1 MKIAI
6 ITSRY
11 PSKNEPYNHMFVH
24 MRSLE
29 MLKKGE
35 KIKVF
40 VPAKMS
46 STYTYEGVSV
56 IMLPSKEIIKK
67 ITETDV
73 VYLHLLNIYPFSK
86 SNGWHIYQ
94 FLQKSNIPFAMYVH
108 GSEVQK
114 YGARMFEFN
123 YKITDFLKWFKK
135 DILVI
140 PKMRRFVKSVQNRKQ
155 VTFIYP
161 SLWMKRDMEI
171 NLNLKIK
178 KYHIIPNGIDT
189 ELFKYHNLYKNKHK
203 LLNLRPLS
211 SKKYAV
217 DVAIEIMRYLPEEYE
232 LDIFGKGHYL
242 KKYLA
247 LIEKYKLSD
256 RIHIKNTFIDRNELN
271 SFFANYGIFLSP
283 TRMDAQG
290 VTMCEAMASGLL
302 TISNNNTAIPE
313 FITNNKTGIIGN
325 NPKEIAKQII
335 ISTTNKDV
343 YAKLTQS
350 ARASMENIDSSKT
363 VEKEIKVLKSLI
375 R

>member
-11 PSKNEPYNHMFVH
+11 PSKDEPYNHMFVH

-40 VPAKMS
+40 VPSKAS
-46 STYTYEGVSV
+46 DTYTYEGISV
-56 IMLPSKEIIKK
+56 TMLPSKEIIKK

-86 SNGWHIYQ
+86 SNGWYIYQ
-94 FLQKSNIPFAMYVH
+94 FLQKSSIPFAMYVH

-161 SLWMKRDMEI
+161 SLWMKEDMET
-171 NLNLKIK
+171 NLNLKIE
-178 KYHIIPNGIDT
+178 KYQIIPNGIDT
-189 ELFKYHNLYKNKHK
+189 NLFKFQNTYKNRYK
-203 LLNLRPLS
+203 LLTLRPLS

-217 DVAIEIMRYLPEEYE
+217 DVAIEIMRYLPKKFE
-232 LDIFGKGHYL
+232 LEIYGKGHYL
-242 KKYLA
+242 NEYLA
-247 LIEKYKLSD
+247 LIKKHSLSD
-256 RIHIKNTFIDRNELN
+256 RIHIKDTFIERTKLN

-302 TISNNNTAIPE
+302 TVSNNNTAIPE

-325 NPKEIAKQII
+325 TPKEIAKQLVIN
-335 ISTTNKDV
+335 TADETVYNKI
-343 YAKLTQS
+343 TQE
-350 ARASMENIDSSKT
+350 ARKFMENIDSSKT
-363 VEKEIKVLKSLI
+363 VNQEIEVLKTLV

>member
-1 MKIAI
+1 
-6 ITSRY
+6 
-11 PSKNEPYNHMFVH
+11 
-24 MRSLE
+24 
-29 MLKKGE
+29 
-35 KIKVF
+35 
-40 VPAKMS
+40 
-46 STYTYEGVSV
+46 
-56 IMLPSKEIIKK
+56 MLPSKEIIKK

-363 VEKEIKVLKSLI
+363 VEKEIKVLKSLMQ
-375 R
+375 